1 MPFELAPVITV
12 VGGIVAAGAAY
23 MFTKWREREAEWR
36 KDKREYYKAFVA
48 SLSETLQNETTSG
61 GPVAFRR
68 ATNDLNLIA
77 PQRVVESLIAY
88 RHEISISNPHRDAD
102 RENRLLSRLLFE
114 MRRDLAMSPKDD
126 EATFRVVLWAAGIAP
141 ARQELQTEESR
152 RPLKGS

>member
-1 MPFELAPVITV
+1 MTFDLTPAITALF
-12 VGGIVAAGAAY
+12 GIVGAGAAY
-23 MFTKWREREAEWR
+23 LFTKSREREAEWR

-48 SLSETLQNETTSG
+48 SLSETLENETTPE

-77 PQRVVESLIAY
+77 PQRVVDALITY
-88 RHEISISNPHRDAD
+88 RHEISISNPHRDAE